1 MKFQAKLIYQKIII
15 IMVLDFS
22 LKPQDGLSG
31 DGLTSLAPL
40 ISDLVPAWDGKFMRV
55 SVKRE

>member
-15 IMVLDFS
+15 IMVLEFS

-40 ISDLVPAWDGKFMRV
+40 ISDLVPA
-55 SVKRE
+55 